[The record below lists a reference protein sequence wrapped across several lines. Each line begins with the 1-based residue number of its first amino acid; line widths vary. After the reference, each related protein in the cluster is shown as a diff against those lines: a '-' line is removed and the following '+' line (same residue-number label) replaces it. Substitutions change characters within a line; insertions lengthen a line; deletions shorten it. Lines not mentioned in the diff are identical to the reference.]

1 MGMIR
6 EFDRFAYDNRLRTW
20 RAEWKLAMAVV
31 LLVLGMISSWREQLL
46 IMAGM
51 TYWIIGRAGVPLSL
65 YGKAMAA
72 ASVFLGVSLLAMVVS
87 ISFPLRLSIAYSQLR
102 PAAELTVRSLAAWS
116 CLFFLLITTPA
127 PELFAVLRRCRLPA
141 AVIELC
147 FLMYRFIFLLEQAAV
162 ELWLALRARNGGTHW
177 RHGGMLMYQLWMK
190 TWQSYEAFSR
200 SLAARGGIASA
211 VYTHQ
216 REKTDVPLAD
226 IAAGVMMALL
236 LGLEWWKG

>member
-1 MGMIR
+1 MIR
-6 EFDRFAYDNRLRTW
+6 AFDRFAYDNRLRTW
-20 RAEWKLAMAVV
+20 RAEWKLAMALI
-31 LLVLGMISSWREQLL
+31 LLALGMISSWPEQLF

-51 TYWIIGRAGVPLSL
+51 MYWIVGRAGVPLSL

-72 ASVFLGVSLLAMVVS
+72 ASVFLGVSLLTMVIS
-87 ISFPLRLSIAYSQLR
+87 ISLPFHLSISYSQLR
-102 PAAELTVRSLAAWS
+102 PAAELAVRSLAAWS

-177 RHGGMLMYQLWMK
+177 RHGGMLMYQLWLK
-190 TWQSYEAFSR
+190 AGQSYEALGR
-200 SLAARGGIASA
+200 ALAARGGIDSF
-211 VYTHQ
+211 VYRHQ
-216 REKTDVPLAD
+216 PLDTKPHIGDMTAG
-226 IAAGVMMALL
+226 AAWIGLL
-236 LGLEWWKG
+236 LGLVWWKG